1 MSLAWKSFHLA
12 MYALTSAAPQRER
25 LLRAYRLHL
34 SRLNPKE
41 MPSEVRDDF
50 AALAAN
56 ITRCPAARHECSIKN
71 TIDAAQDHEI
81 AAMINSIIKMYDAV
95 TRYQPLLSKADRSEK
110 PGMVAPGAPLTKPLP
125 KRA

>member
-12 MYALTSAAPQRER
+12 MYALTSAAPQRDR

-34 SRLNPKE
+34 SRLSPKE
-41 MPSEVRDDF
+41 MPAEVREDF
-50 AALAAN
+50 AALTAT
-56 ITRCPAARHECSIKN
+56 ITRCPADKHECRIKN

-95 TRYQPLLSKADRSEK
+95 TRYQPLLSKADRSEQ
-110 PGMVAPGAPLTKPLP
+110 PAMIAPGARLP

>member
-34 SRLNPKE
+34 SRLNAKE
-41 MPSEVRDDF
+41 MPAEVRDDF
-50 AALAAN
+50 AALTAN
-56 ITRCPAARHECSIKN
+56 ITRFPAAKNECRIKN
-71 TIDAAQDHEI
+71 TIDAIEDHEI
-81 AAMINSIIKMYDAV
+81 VAMINSIIKMYDAV
-95 TRYQPLLSKADRSEK
+95 TRYQPLLSKADRSDR
-110 PGMVAPGAPLTKPLP
+110 PAMIAPGARLP